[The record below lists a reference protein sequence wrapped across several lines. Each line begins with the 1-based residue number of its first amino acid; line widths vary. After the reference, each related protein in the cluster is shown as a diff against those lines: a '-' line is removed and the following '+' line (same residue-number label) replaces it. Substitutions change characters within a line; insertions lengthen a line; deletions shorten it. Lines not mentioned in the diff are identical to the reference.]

1 VRNTNGWNIVTVIL
15 IVFHFAVPFLILLT
29 RKTKRAPSMLVKVA
43 IWMMVMRY
51 IDLYWL
57 IMPSLGGHGEHA
69 SGFHPSWMDPVVP
82 IAIGGI
88 WLGFF
93 AMQLKSR
100 NLAPVADPRFQ
111 AALADTGGHH

>member
-1 VRNTNGWNIVTVIL
+1 MRLNKPKALL

-43 IWMMVMRY
+43 VWMLIMRY
-51 IDLYWL
+51 VDLYWL
-57 IMPSLGGHGEHA
+57 IMPSFGHGGEHGG
-69 SGFHPSWMDPVVP
+69 GFHPSWMDLAVP
-82 IAIGGI
+82 LGIGGI

-111 AALADTGGHH
+111 EALADTGGHH